1 MTGTLL
7 AGLLAVTVFLFL
19 TYRSIPVNVDAGYYI
34 PIARE
39 VMEGRTP
46 TVDAATAYTPFV
58 YYTYALWMN
67 AFGED
72 TSTLML
78 LVYLVHLLNA
88 ALLFAIVA
96 RILESR
102 FLCTVLASLY
112 FCAAMICEGFHVV
125 LEPFQMVFVLAAFL
139 VYLHNMVP
147 LVRWSLVGV
156 LLGISIMFKQY
167 SAFILVG
174 FVLTIAWDTF
184 RAAPPAGRFRRA
196 AVAVVTVLAS
206 SALPFLLFVMLTD
219 ATLLGA
225 LRSFG
230 FVGDVAVVYAGAEEV
245 TLAERAARIVKKIIR
260 LNALFVPLLIYLVLL
275 VHRRGRVDAP
285 SRVLPIFLFSAA
297 PILIRQFYHY
307 SQLYAP
313 WSFVIAAIC
322 LDQIDWKSVITGRH
336 TTLLLGVV
344 WVCSFVVLPVAVL
357 ATPLFPGASRLE
369 VAASIGGFLAV
380 VVASLLAWMLIGR
393 RWRDPASYT
402 VLVFLILAFEIVF
415 LSLKIPF
422 RELDAHKMEQQAIAS
437 ELTGVLPRGSDVFVV
452 NHPALY
458 ALCDYRDPLGDYGF
472 AVRAE
477 MGPIVRDIASP
488 KVEWLVVS
496 ADHPLVSTGHLADAG
511 FREVYSLRCADLLIF
526 HRPAM

>member
-1 MTGTLL
+1 MAGTLP
-7 AGLLAVTVFLFL
+7 AGLLAVVAFLFL

-58 YYTYALWMN
+58 YYAYALWMR

-88 ALLFAIVA
+88 VLLFAIVA

-102 FLCTVLASLY
+102 LLCTVLASIY
-112 FCAAMICEGFHVV
+112 FCAVMICEGFHVV

-147 LVRWSLVGV
+147 LVRWSLAGV

-174 FVLTIAWDTF
+174 FVLTVAWDTF

-196 AVAVVTVLAS
+196 ALAVATVLAS
-206 SALPFLLFVMLTD
+206 AALPFLLFVMLTD

-225 LRSFG
+225 LRCFG
-230 FVGDVAVVYAGAEEV
+230 FVGDVAVAYVGAEEV
-245 TLAERAARIVKKIIR
+245 SLAERAARIVKKMIR

-275 VHRRGRVDAP
+275 VHRRGRVDAA
-285 SRVLPIFLFSAA
+285 SQVLPIFLFSAA
-297 PILIRQFYHY
+297 PILVRQFYHY

-313 WSFVIAAIC
+313 WSFVIAATS
-322 LDQIDWKSVITGRH
+322 LAHIDWKPVTTGRRA
-336 TTLLLGVV
+336 TWLLGVV
-344 WVCSFVVLPVAVL
+344 WLCSFAVLPVAVF
-357 ATPLFPGASRLE
+357 ATPSFPGASRLA
-369 VAASIGGFLAV
+369 VAGSIGGFLAV
-380 VVASLLAWMLIGR
+380 VGASLLAWMFIGR
-393 RWRDPASYT
+393 RWRDPASYAA
-402 VLVFLILAFEIVF
+402 LVFLMLAFEIVF
-415 LSLKIPF
+415 LALKVPF
-422 RELDAHKMEQQAIAS
+422 RELAAHKTQQQAIAS
-437 ELTGVLPRGSDVFVV
+437 ELAGVLPRGSEVFVV
-452 NHPALY
+452 DHPALY

-472 AVRAE
+472 AVRAK

-488 KVEWLVVS
+488 RVEWLLVS
-496 ADHPLVSTGHLADAG
+496 AEHPLASSGHLEDAG
-511 FREVYSLRCADLLIF
+511 FREVHSLRSTDLLVF
-526 HRPAM
+526 RRPAM